1 MPSRRF
7 QPKPK
12 DGEEISVSVLAIDRC
27 EEMLWIS
34 SERVPAEKF
43 PPCIRS
49 VLRAG
54 IENDM
59 NNSTGSKSAEDLES
73 RKDLESGED
82 LESRGNKESRK
93 GSHRIAAI
101 LAAFLGQAGWSETEA
116 KQLWSQSNVAGVED
130 RIFTEWFRKM
140 HCPKCETLK
149 RASDGYPDLGIADL
163 GLCQMDEMCR
173 EFRGPVEY
181 AADIKSEEDRISGRL
196 LQIKTIYHARVFDW
210 SSGLEG
216 EIELSEAEKLEL
228 EDLLKEQTEQKD
240 ASLILIYTRAK
251 VRGRLRPKFF
261 LKQAEGPRRQML
273 SDLL

>member
-1 MPSRRF
+1 MPSRRY
-7 QPKPK
+7 QPKPM
-12 DGEEISVSVLAIDRC
+12 DGEEISVSVLAIDRR

-34 SERVPAEKF
+34 SLPILSEKF
-43 PPCIRS
+43 PPCIKAILQS
-49 VLRAG
+49 G
-54 IENDM
+54 TENDM
-59 NNSTGSKSAEDLES
+59 NSSTGSESAEGVES
-73 RKDLESGED
+73 KES
-82 LESRGNKESRK
+82 NESRK
-93 GSHRIAAI
+93 GRHRLAAI

-116 KQLWSQSNVAGVED
+116 KQLLSQSKAAGVED
-130 RIFTEWFRKM
+130 SIFTKWFQRM

-163 GLCQMDEMCR
+163 GLCQMDEKCR
-173 EFRGPVEY
+173 ELWGPVEY

-228 EDLLKEQTEQKD
+228 EELLKEQTEQKET
-240 ASLILIYTRAK
+240 SLILIYTRAK

-261 LKQAEGPRRQML
+261 LKQSEGPRRQML
-273 SDLL
+273 SDFL